1 MNNDLIDVIDDEDYD
16 QVNKITK
23 DPKIFSIMA

>member
-1 MNNDLIDVIDDEDYD
+1 MNNDLIDVIDDDDYD
-16 QVNKITK
+16 RVNKITK